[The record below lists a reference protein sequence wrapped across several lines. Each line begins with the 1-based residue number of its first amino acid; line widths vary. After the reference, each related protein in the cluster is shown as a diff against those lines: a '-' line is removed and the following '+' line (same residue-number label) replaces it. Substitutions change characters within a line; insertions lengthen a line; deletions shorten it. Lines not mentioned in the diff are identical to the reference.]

1 VDRVLVCCDDIFF
14 RVNLEA
20 RIREAHLAPV
30 AATRAA
36 EVDALLAP
44 GAAAAP
50 PGEPPSRLR
59 AAVVDLHALSGE
71 AVRLIE
77 RLAALQPDL
86 PILAFGSHVERELLA
101 SARRAGATALP
112 RSRFVR
118 EYPAFM
124 ANIGLGIVPTPGDE
138 PAGGEE
144 TPA

>member
-124 ANIGLGIVPTPGDE
+124 QKVGLGIPPGAADE
-138 PAGGEE
+138 PPPREDPSA
-144 TPA
+144 

>member
-20 RIREAHLAPV
+20 RIREAGLAPV

-36 EVDALLAP
+36 EAEALLAP
-44 GAAAAP
+44 AVPPAPGAT
-50 PGEPPSRLR
+50 GSRLR

-77 RLAALQPDL
+77 RLAALQPGL
-86 PILAFGSHVERELLA
+86 PVLAFGSHVERDLLA

-124 ANIGLGIVPTPGDE
+124 AKIGLGIVPTPGDE
-138 PAGGEE
+138 PGGGEE